1 MKYLVIAGC
10 SHAIGTGLDYT
21 IYNKK
26 IFDTHE
32 AREFREQNRWSK
44 LLSNKLNLE
53 EINISSDGGSNWNI
67 YHNLMTW
74 VFNNLDK
81 INDSLFIIS
90 WTYADRNYL
99 ELIGD
104 FYGPGDKLIYSSG
117 DNHDNPIGYIPKELS
132 EFNNKTFHEY
142 VSKFDKIWDD
152 GIIKTSLLYMTGL
165 TSFLSNQNLKY
176 LHFHSDFHS
185 WIDPDLI
192 NNAAAIVRFFKG
204 MKPFINFF
212 DEKNYIFDE
221 TYRNY
226 CIDDI
231 LRPPKY
237 DFHDGHIGPDGQELW
252 ANFLYQQLVD
262 REIYNV

>member
-176 LHFHSDFHS
+176 LHFHSDFFVHKGPDGKMHVHES
-185 WIDPDLI
+185 KKLSEYIAKYIDL
-192 NNAAAIVRFFKG
+192 
-204 MKPFINFF
+204 F
-212 DEKNYIFDE
+212 DTKNYIIDE
-221 TYRNY
+221 TYRWY
-226 CIDDI
+226 CKSDMLI
-231 LRPPKY
+231 PPKY
-237 DFHDGHIGPDGQELW
+237 NFRDGHVGPVGQKLW
-252 ANFLYQQLVD
+252 ADYLYKELQD
-262 REIYNV
+262 RKIYG